1 MKLSPSN
8 ISPSTIFVIIT
19 TLIKPEM
26 TPVIIILIV
35 DTYSNQNENLV
46 RSNIGI
52 NSSNNFDL
60 RDNLRRRN
68 SAAVSMIPS
77 TTQRRRY
84 LIF

>member
-68 SAAVSMIPS
+68 TAAVSMIPS

-84 LIF
+84 LII